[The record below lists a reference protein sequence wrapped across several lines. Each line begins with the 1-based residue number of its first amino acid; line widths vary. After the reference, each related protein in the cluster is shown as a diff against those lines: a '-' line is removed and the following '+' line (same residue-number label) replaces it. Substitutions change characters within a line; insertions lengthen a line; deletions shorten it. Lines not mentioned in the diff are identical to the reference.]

1 MISSVFRL
9 IEENHVQLLETFT
22 AVVPVVCLLP
32 LQHFFNGAAVCNLA
46 SQATT

>member
-22 AVVPVVCLLP
+22 AVVPTCLLP
-32 LQHFFNGAAVCNLA
+32 LQHFFNRAVVCNLA